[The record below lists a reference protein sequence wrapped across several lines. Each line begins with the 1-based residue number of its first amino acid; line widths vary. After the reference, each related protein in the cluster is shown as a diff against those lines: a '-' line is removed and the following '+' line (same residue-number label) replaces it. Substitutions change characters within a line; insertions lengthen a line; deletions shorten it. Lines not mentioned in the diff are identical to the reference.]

1 MTRLEKLEREI
12 QRLDPEA
19 RAILRDWFRKYDAEA
34 WDQQIEQDVRVG
46 KLDRLAEEALAAHKS
61 GRTKEL

>member
-1 MTRLEKLEREI
+1 MTRLEELEREI
-12 QRLDPEA
+12 QKLGREELA
-19 RAILRDWFRKYDAEA
+19 HLRDWLRDYDADE
-34 WDQQIEQDVRVG
+34 WDRQIEEDVHAG